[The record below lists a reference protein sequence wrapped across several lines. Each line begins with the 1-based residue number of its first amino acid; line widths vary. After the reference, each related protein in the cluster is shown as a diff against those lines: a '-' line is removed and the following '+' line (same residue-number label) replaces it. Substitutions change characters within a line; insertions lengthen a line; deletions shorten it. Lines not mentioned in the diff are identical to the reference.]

1 LLEGKRVAVVIPA
14 YNEEELLPVTIAA
27 IPVFV
32 DRIIVVDDASRDGT
46 MGRANAAAAADERI
60 VVIVHERNGGVGA
73 AIVTGYKRA
82 LEERIGWEVVVAM
95 DNYMGQRR
103 VNRLPRTRPTP
114 SDPIRLTMRPR
125 ELLREHANPLH
136 PLSKSQGRRFD
147 SCPAHT
153 LPAEPGLHRSP
164 FVSEDPTRAIKSPCD

>member
-82 LEERIGWEVVVAM
+82 L
-95 DNYMGQRR
+95 
-103 VNRLPRTRPTP
+103 
-114 SDPIRLTMRPR
+114 
-125 ELLREHANPLH
+125 
-136 PLSKSQGRRFD
+136 D
-147 SCPAHT
+147 SGST
-153 LPAEPGLHRSP
+153 
-164 FVSEDPTRAIKSPCD
+164 